1 MYTAI
6 TVSLLFICS
15 VTLTAM
21 VVHTHTTHWIKQQ
34 QVQRAHTLTAPAAPT
49 KTGIYTVAVEDY
61 YLVH

>member
-21 VVHTHTTHWIKQQ
+21 VVHTSTNRWVKQQ
-34 QVQRAHTLTAPAAPT
+34 QVQRAHIRIAPAAST
-49 KTGIYTVAVEDY
+49 KTGIYSVAVEDY